1 MSLGHHVREQSSRR
15 WRIPGVYL
23 GDTHTRTATS
33 CVQKRQTL
41 CNQHSFLPLSF
52 PSLLF
57 LLALFSSSQTSRLC
71 SHSQVPSR
79 RIPLG
84 RRKVLSLC
92 SRGIRIHIPNINWVI
107 YILGHTCEFSVWNL
121 RTQSSTFPWRQM
133 GIYFLISEGGFW
145 ARGWGTSHRWGNFS
159 QMAVLGLKRIFCR
172 EISSRLAR
180 LLELTG
186 REEQKVVIC

>member
-1 MSLGHHVREQSSRR
+1 MNNRQDNGASLAYIWE
-15 WRIPGVYL
+15 
-23 GDTHTRTATS
+23 THTHEQLLLVCEKDKPSTISILS
-33 CVQKRQTL
+33 CL
-41 CNQHSFLPLSF
+41 YLFPLFFFFFPSF
-52 PSLLF
+52 PPPKPPDFARTL
-57 LLALFSSSQTSRLC
+57 R
-71 SHSQVPSR
+71 VPSR

-92 SRGIRIHIPNINWVI
+92 SRGIRIHFVWVI
-107 YILGHTCEFSVWNL
+107 YILGHTCEFSMWNL
-121 RTQSSTFPWRQM
+121 RTQSSTFPWSQM

-159 QMAVLGLKRIFCR
+159 QMVALGLKRIFCR